1 MIEQKE
7 GATMYETMTPNH
19 EDSQEISLMQLFEIA
34 KRRRG
39 LIALCTLVVV
49 LCAFVYVMFK
59 GVSYESTSTV
69 VVEPIANNTSI
80 FSSDGG
86 SRSSDVSM
94 ELQLLKSD
102 KVMQDALAMLD
113 LSSYE
118 DPKGVPYSQKP
129 AKDWE
134 LDNVAKKISISN
146 PDKSK
151 VITVTVKDSNPRFCA
166 DFANALVSSFSDL
179 MTKTAKST
187 KTQLLEFVEKQIPE
201 TTAMLEASNDALTKY
216 KEENETI
223 KISDRIS
230 LLSNRI
236 VAFDVMMEP
245 LEMQLVESETLMKS
259 LSSLVEG
266 LPSVDEIMADE
277 VITSLLNEYR
287 AAATEFYMYK
297 GSSSIA
303 DEARIATLEN
313 SLSTKERELAVQIV
327 SVSGM
332 SGISSYAKAVID
344 YLGATIRLNVLKTLE
359 AQYNEELAKY
369 PSIERKLT
377 ELQADVSIY
386 KSLQSSLKT
395 TYERTKIEEASISSN
410 IEIVDYAAVPSQSLP
425 RKRAMTLAVAFVLG
439 FGGGCLLAF
448 VLELTD
454 SHIKD
459 EDVIRACIGKSP
471 RPLGWTLYC
480 VERRKAKKGR
490 TCLEMVE
497 DPESCFAERY
507 KAIANNLISVV
518 DDSSETGDLH
528 RGIHKDLHEGTGT
541 VIAFGSMDEHEG
553 ASQVLCNVGVYYAS
567 IGRRTLIVDVDSR
580 SSMVEGLFGI
590 KKPTLGVS
598 DVVKDGVPLEM
609 CIVKPFKGLSN
620 LHFLSRGKAQFDPN
634 SIYSANEFHSMMEKL
649 AKVYDLVL
657 VNASAFSYAS
667 EIQSLSSSID
677 GIVFVARAG
686 FGTKGSLYGFAQE
699 IPFLDAPVIG
709 YVYHGVVPANQ
720 GRCGANCKYEV
731 SGNVGTMYEVG
742 KGSYRSIN
750 GKLAKCCFSYGSY
763 PAELAFAKERVKGI
777 EG

>member
-7 GATMYETMTPNH
+7 GATIYETMTPNH

-39 LIALCTLVVV
+39 LIALCTFAVV

-118 DPKGVPYSQKP
+118 DSKGVPYSQKP

-134 LDNVAKKISISN
+134 LDNVAKMITISN

-166 DFANALVSSFSDL
+166 DFANALVSAFSDL
-179 MTKTAKST
+179 LSTTAKST

-201 TTAMLEASNDALTKY
+201 TTALLEASNDALTKY

-223 KISDRIS
+223 KISDRVS

-245 LEMQLVESETLMKS
+245 LEMQLVESETLMNS
-259 LSSLVEG
+259 LSSLVDG
-266 LPSVDEIMADE
+266 LPSVDVIMADE
-277 VITSLLNEYR
+277 GIASLLNEYR

-297 GSSSIA
+297 GSTSIA
-303 DEARIATLEN
+303 DETRIATLEN
-313 SLSTKERELAVQIV
+313 SLGTKERELAVQIV

-332 SGISSYAKAVID
+332 TGVSSYAKAVID
-344 YLGATIRLNVLKTLE
+344 YLGAKIRLSVLKTLE

-471 RPLGWTLYC
+471 RPLGWTLHC

-497 DPESCFAERY
+497 DSESCFAERY

-518 DDSSETGDLH
+518 DGSSETGDL
-528 RGIHKDLHEGTGT
+528 REGAGT

-567 IGRRTLIVDVDSR
+567 IGRKTLVVDVDGR
-580 SSMVEGLFGI
+580 TCMVEGLFGI
-590 KKPTLGVS
+590 KKPALGVS
-598 DVVKDGVPLEM
+598 DVVKEGVPLEM

-620 LHFLSRGKAQFDPN
+620 LHFLSSGKAQFNPN
-634 SIYSANEFHSMMEKL
+634 SIYSAKEFRSMMEKL
-649 AKVYDLVL
+649 SKVYDLVL
-657 VNASAFSYAS
+657 VNAPAFAYAS
-667 EIQSLSSSID
+667 EIQSLSSSIG

-731 SGNVGTMYEVG
+731 SGNVGTVYEVG
-742 KGSYRSIN
+742 KGSYKAINKNQIRCRRS
-750 GKLAKCCFSYGSY
+750 FGSY
-763 PAELAFAKERVKGI
+763 PAELAFAKEKVKGV

>member
-39 LIALCTLVVV
+39 LIALCTLAVV

-118 DPKGVPYSQKP
+118 DSKGVPYSQKP

-134 LDNVAKKISISN
+134 LDNVAKMITISN

-166 DFANALVSSFSDL
+166 DFANALVSAFSDL
-179 MTKTAKST
+179 LSTTAKST

-223 KISDRIS
+223 KISDRVS

-245 LEMQLVESETLMKS
+245 LEMQLVESETLMDS
-259 LSSLVEG
+259 LSSLVDG
-266 LPSVDEIMADE
+266 LPSVDVILADE
-277 VITSLLNEYR
+277 GIASLLNEYR

-297 GSSSIA
+297 GSTSIA
-303 DEARIATLEN
+303 DETRIATLEN
-313 SLSTKERELAVQIV
+313 SLGTKERELAVQIV

-332 SGISSYAKAVID
+332 TGVSSYAKAVID
-344 YLGATIRLNVLKTLE
+344 YLGAKIRLSVLKTLE

-471 RPLGWTLYC
+471 RPLGWTLHC
-480 VERRKAKKGR
+480 VERRKSKKGR

-507 KAIANNLISVV
+507 KAIANNLMSVV
-518 DDSSETGDLH
+518 DDSRSDETDHQESVGSKCAA
-528 RGIHKDLHEGTGT
+528 GM

-553 ASQVLCNVGVYYAS
+553 ASQVLCNVGVYCAS
-567 IGRRTLIVDVDSR
+567 IGRKTLVVDVDGR
-580 SSMVEGLFGI
+580 TCMVEGLFGI
-590 KKPTLGVS
+590 KKPALGVS
-598 DVVKDGVPLEM
+598 DAVKEGVPLEM

-620 LHFLSRGKAQFDPN
+620 LHFLSCGKAQFDPN
-634 SIYSANEFHSMMEKL
+634 SIYSAKEFHSMMEKL
-649 AKVYDLVL
+649 SKVYDLVL
-657 VNASAFSYAS
+657 VNAPAFAYAS

-750 GKLAKCCFSYGSY
+750 RKLAKCCFSYGSY
-763 PAELAFAKERVKGI
+763 PAELAFAKEKVRGV

>member
-1 MIEQKE
+1 
-7 GATMYETMTPNH
+7 MYETMPQNH
-19 EDSQEISLMQLFEIA
+19 EDSQEISLIQLFEIA

-39 LIALCTLVVV
+39 LIALCTLAVL

-59 GVSYESTSTV
+59 GVSFESSSSV
-69 VVEPIANNTSI
+69 VVEPIANGISI
-80 FSSDGG
+80 FSSDGETH
-86 SRSSDVSM
+86 SADVST
-94 ELQLLKSD
+94 EIQILKSD
-102 KVMQDALAMLD
+102 KVMKDALSMLD
-113 LSSYE
+113 LSSYK
-118 DPKGVPYSQKP
+118 DSKGVPYSQKP
-129 AKDWE
+129 AKVWE
-134 LDNVAKKISISN
+134 LDNVAKKISIST

-151 VITVTVKDSNPRFCA
+151 VMKVTVKDSNPSFCA
-166 DFANALVSSFSDL
+166 DFANALVSAFADL
-179 MTKTAKST
+179 LSRIAKST

-201 TTAMLEASNDALTKY
+201 TTAMLEASYNALTRY

-223 KISDRIS
+223 KMSDRVS

-245 LEMQLVESETLMKS
+245 LEMQLVESEALLNS
-259 LSSLVEG
+259 LSSLVDG
-266 LPSVDEIMADE
+266 LPSVDAIMADE
-277 VITSLLNEYR
+277 VVSSLLNEYR
-287 AAATEFYMYK
+287 AVATEFYMYK
-297 GSSSIA
+297 GSTSIA

-332 SGISSYAKAVID
+332 TGVSSYTKAVID
-344 YLGATIRLNVLKTLE
+344 YLGAKIRLSVLKTLE

-410 IEIVDYAAVPSQSLP
+410 IEIVDYATVPSQALP
-425 RKRAMTLAVAFVLG
+425 RKRLMTLAVAFVLG

-459 EDVIRACIGKSP
+459 EDVIRSCIGRSP
-471 RPLGWTLYC
+471 RPLGWTLSSL
-480 VERRKAKKGR
+480 ERRKAKKGR

-507 KAIANNLISVV
+507 KAIANNLISVLNG
-518 DDSSETGDLH
+518 SSEADDL
-528 RGIHKDLHEGTGT
+528 RGGAGT
-541 VIAFGSMDEHEG
+541 VVAFGSVDEHEG
-553 ASQVLCNVGVYYAS
+553 ASQVLCNVGAYYAS
-567 IGRRTLIVDVDSR
+567 IGRKTLVVDVDGR
-580 SSMVEGLFGI
+580 SCSVESLFGI
-590 KKPTLGVS
+590 RKPALGVS
-598 DVVKDGVPLEM
+598 DVVNEGVPLEM
-609 CIVKPFKGLSN
+609 CIVKPLKGLSK
-620 LHFLSRGKAQFDPN
+620 LHFLSCGKAKFDPN
-634 SIYSANEFHSMMEKL
+634 AIYSAKGFHSMMGKL
-649 AKVYDLVL
+649 SKVYDFIL
-657 VNASAFSYAS
+657 VNASAFAYAS
-667 EIQSLSSSID
+667 EIQGLSSSVD

-720 GRCGANCKYEV
+720 GRYGANCKYEV
-731 SGNVGTMYEVG
+731 SGNVGIVYEVG
-742 KGSYRSIN
+742 KGSYKSIN
-750 GKLAKCCFSYGSY
+750 RSQFKCHRSVGAYS
-763 PAELAFAKERVKGI
+763 AELAFARDKVKGV

>member
-7 GATMYETMTPNH
+7 GATVYESMTQNRD
-19 EDSQEISLMQLFEIA
+19 DSQEISLMQLFEIV
-34 KRRRG
+34 KRRKG
-39 LIALCTLVVV
+39 LIALCTLAVVV
-49 LCAFVYVMFK
+49 CAFVYVMFK
-59 GVSYESTSTV
+59 GVSFESSSTV
-69 VVEPIANNTSI
+69 VVEPIANSISI
-80 FSSDGG
+80 FSNDGG
-86 SRSSDVSM
+86 TPSADVSM
-94 ELQLLKSD
+94 EIQLLKSD
-102 KVMQDALAMLD
+102 KVMQDALSMLD
-113 LSSYE
+113 LSSYK
-118 DPKGVPYSQKP
+118 DSKGVPYSQKP
-129 AKDWE
+129 AKVWE

-151 VITVTVKDSNPRFCA
+151 VMKVTVKDSNPSFCA
-166 DFANALVSSFSDL
+166 DFANALVSAFADL
-179 MTKTAKST
+179 LSRTAKST

-201 TTAMLEASNDALTKY
+201 TTAMLEASFDALTKY

-223 KISDRIS
+223 KMSDRVS

-245 LEMQLVESETLMKS
+245 LEMQLVESEALMNS
-259 LSSLVEG
+259 LSSLVDG
-266 LPSVDEIMADE
+266 LPSVDAIMANE
-277 VITSLLNEYR
+277 VVSSLLNEYR

-297 GSSSIA
+297 GSTSIA

-332 SGISSYAKAVID
+332 TGISSYTKAVID
-344 YLGATIRLNVLKTLE
+344 YLGAKIRLSVLKTLE

-410 IEIVDYAAVPSQSLP
+410 IEIVDYAEVPSQALP
-425 RKRAMTLAVAFVLG
+425 RKRLMTLAVAFVLG

-459 EDVIRACIGKSP
+459 EDVIRSCIGRSP
-471 RPLGWTLYC
+471 RPLGWTLYSLA
-480 VERRKAKKGR
+480 RRKAKKGR

-518 DDSSETGDLH
+518 DGSSLDRVHDGAG
-528 RGIHKDLHEGTGT
+528 RI
-541 VIAFGSMDEHEG
+541 IAFGSIDDHEG
-553 ASQVLCNVGVYYAS
+553 AFQVVCNVGAYYAS

-580 SSMVEGLFGI
+580 TCKVEGLFGI
-590 KKPTLGVS
+590 KRPSLGVS
-598 DVVKDGVPLEM
+598 DVVKEGVPLEM
-609 CIVKPFKGLSN
+609 CIVKPLKGLSN
-620 LHFLSRGKAQFDPN
+620 LHLLSCGKASFDPN
-634 SIYSANEFHSMMEKL
+634 SIYSAKEFSSMMGKL
-649 AKVYDLVL
+649 SKVYDFIL
-657 VNASAFSYAS
+657 VNAPAFAYAS
-667 EIQSLSSSID
+667 EIQSLSSNID

-686 FGTKGSLYGFAQE
+686 FGTRGSLYGFAQE

-731 SGNVGTMYEVG
+731 SGNVGTVYEVG
-742 KGSYRSIN
+742 KGSYKSIN
-750 GKLAKCCFSYGSY
+750 RRQIKCQRSVGAYS
-763 PAELAFAKERVKGI
+763 AELAFARDKVRGV

>member
-1 MIEQKE
+1 
-7 GATMYETMTPNH
+7 MYETMTQNH
-19 EDSQEISLMQLFEIA
+19 EDGQEISLMQLFEIA

-39 LIALCTLVVV
+39 LIALCTLAVL

-59 GVSYESTSTV
+59 GVSFESSSTV
-69 VVEPIANNTSI
+69 VVEPIANSISI
-80 FSSDGG
+80 FSNDGG
-86 SRSSDVSM
+86 TPSADVSM
-94 ELQLLKSD
+94 EIQLLKSD
-102 KVMQDALAMLD
+102 KVMQDALSMLD
-113 LSSYE
+113 LSSYK
-118 DPKGVPYSQKP
+118 DSKGVPYSQKP
-129 AKDWE
+129 AKVWE

-151 VITVTVKDSNPRFCA
+151 VMKVTVKDSNPSFCA
-166 DFANALVSSFSDL
+166 DFANALVSAFADL
-179 MTKTAKST
+179 LSRTAKST

-201 TTAMLEASNDALTKY
+201 TTSMLEASFDALTKY

-223 KISDRIS
+223 KMSDRVS

-245 LEMQLVESETLMKS
+245 LEMQLVESEALMNS
-259 LSSLVEG
+259 LSSLVDG
-266 LPSVDEIMADE
+266 LPSVDAIMANE
-277 VITSLLNEYR
+277 VVSSLLNEYR
-287 AAATEFYMYK
+287 AVATEFYMYK
-297 GSSSIA
+297 GSTSIA
-303 DEARIATLEN
+303 DESRIATLEN

-327 SVSGM
+327 SISGM
-332 SGISSYAKAVID
+332 TGISSYTKAVID
-344 YLGATIRLNVLKTLE
+344 YLGAKIRLSVLKTLE

-410 IEIVDYAAVPSQSLP
+410 IEIVDYATVPSQSLP

-459 EDVIRACIGKSP
+459 EEVIRSCIGRAP

-480 VERRKAKKGR
+480 VERRKTKKVR

-507 KAIANNLISVV
+507 KAIANNLISVM
-518 DDSSETGDLH
+518 DGSSLDRVHDGAG
-528 RGIHKDLHEGTGT
+528 RI
-541 VIAFGSMDEHEG
+541 IAFGSIDDHEG
-553 ASQVLCNVGVYYAS
+553 ASQVVCNVGAYYAS
-567 IGRRTLIVDVDSR
+567 IGRRTLVVDVDGR
-580 SSMVEGLFGI
+580 SCSMESLFGI
-590 KKPTLGVS
+590 KKPALGVS
-598 DVVKDGVPLEM
+598 DVVNEGVPLEM
-609 CIVKPFKGLSN
+609 CIVKPLKGLSK
-620 LHFLSRGKAQFDPN
+620 LHFLSCGKAKFDPN
-634 SIYSANEFHSMMEKL
+634 AIYSAKEFHSMMGKL
-649 AKVYDLVL
+649 SKVYDFIL
-657 VNASAFSYAS
+657 VNAPAFAYAS
-667 EIQSLSSSID
+667 EVQSLSSSVD

-720 GRCGANCKYEV
+720 GRYGANCKYEV
-731 SGNVGTMYEVG
+731 SGNVGTVYEVG
-742 KGSYRSIN
+742 KGSYKSIN
-750 GKLAKCCFSYGSY
+750 RSQIKCHRSVGVYS
-763 PAELAFAKERVKGI
+763 AELAFARDKVKGV

>member
-7 GATMYETMTPNH
+7 GATVYETMTPNH
-19 EDSQEISLMQLFEIA
+19 EDNQEISLMQLFEIA
-34 KRRRG
+34 KRRRW
-39 LIALCTLVVV
+39 LIALCTLAVVM
-49 LCAFVYVMFK
+49 CAFVYVMFK
-59 GVSYESTSTV
+59 GVSYESTSTM

-86 SRSSDVSM
+86 SMSSDVSM
-94 ELQLLKSD
+94 EIQLLKSD

-118 DPKGVPYSQKP
+118 DSKGVPYSQKP
-129 AKDWE
+129 SKEWE
-134 LDNVAKKISISN
+134 LDNVSKKISVSN

-151 VITVTVKDSNPRFCA
+151 VIAITVKDSNPQFCA
-166 DFANALVSSFSDL
+166 DFTNALVSAFADL
-179 MTKTAKST
+179 MEKTAKST

-201 TTAMLEASNDALTKY
+201 TTAMLESANDALTKY
-216 KEENETI
+216 KEDNETI
-223 KISDRIS
+223 KISDRVS

-245 LEMQLVESETLMKS
+245 LEMQIAESETLMDS

-266 LPSVDEIMADE
+266 LPTVDEITTDE
-277 VITSLLNEYR
+277 GVSSLLNEYR
-287 AAATEFYMYK
+287 AAATELYMYK
-297 GSSSIA
+297 GSTSTA
-303 DEARIATLEN
+303 DEARIATLET
-313 SLSTKERELAVQIV
+313 SLSTKERELAARIV

-332 SGISSYAKAVID
+332 TGISSYAKAVID

-359 AQYNEELAKY
+359 AQYNDELSKY
-369 PSIERKLT
+369 PSIERRLT
-377 ELQADVSIY
+377 ELQTDVSIY

-459 EDVIRACIGKSP
+459 EDSIRTCIGRSS

-480 VERRKAKKGR
+480 VGRRTVKQRR
-490 TCLEMVE
+490 TCLEVVE
-497 DPESCFAERY
+497 DPDSCFAERY
-507 KAIANNLISVV
+507 KAIANNLLSVV
-518 DDSSETGDLH
+518 EGSPSICGQ
-528 RGIHKDLHEGTGT
+528 HEGSGKA
-541 VIAFGSMDEHEG
+541 IAFGSIDDHEG
-553 ASQVLCNVGVYYAS
+553 ASQVLCNVGAYFAS
-567 IGRRTLIVDVDSR
+567 IGRKTLIVDVDSR
-580 SSMVEGLFGI
+580 TCMVEGQLGI
-590 KKPTLGVS
+590 KQPALGVS
-598 DVVKDGVPLEM
+598 EVVKEGVPLEM

-620 LHFLSRGKAQFDPN
+620 LHFLSCGKVQFDPN
-634 SIYSANEFHSMMEKL
+634 SIYSAKEFHSMMEKL

-657 VNASAFSYAS
+657 VNAPAFAYAS
-667 EIQSLSSSID
+667 ELQSLSASID

-699 IPFLDAPVIG
+699 LPFLDAPVIG
-709 YVYHGVVPANQ
+709 YVYHGVVPSNQ

-731 SGNVGTMYEVG
+731 SGNAGTVYEVG
-742 KGSYRSIN
+742 KGSYKAINRHLVKSRRS
-750 GKLAKCCFSYGSY
+750 FGSY
-763 PAELAFAKERVKGI
+763 SAGLAFAKDRVRGV

>member
-1 MIEQKE
+1 
-7 GATMYETMTPNH
+7 MYETMTQNH
-19 EDSQEISLMQLFEIA
+19 EDGQEISLMQLFEIA

-39 LIALCTLVVV
+39 LIALCTLAVL

-59 GVSYESTSTV
+59 GVSFESSSTV
-69 VVEPIANNTSI
+69 VVEPIANSISI
-80 FSSDGG
+80 FSNDGG
-86 SRSSDVSM
+86 TSSADVSM
-94 ELQLLKSD
+94 EIQLLKSD
-102 KVMQDALAMLD
+102 KVMQDALSMLD
-113 LSSYE
+113 LSSYK
-118 DPKGVPYSQKP
+118 DSKGVPYSQKP
-129 AKDWE
+129 AKVWE

-151 VITVTVKDSNPRFCA
+151 VMKVTVKDSNPSFCA
-166 DFANALVSSFSDL
+166 DFANALVSAFADL
-179 MTKTAKST
+179 LSRTAKST

-201 TTAMLEASNDALTKY
+201 TTARLEASFDALTKY

-223 KISDRIS
+223 KMSDRVS

-245 LEMQLVESETLMKS
+245 LEMQLVESEALMNS
-259 LSSLVEG
+259 LSSLVDG
-266 LPSVDEIMADE
+266 LPSVDAIMANE
-277 VITSLLNEYR
+277 VVSSLLNEYR
-287 AAATEFYMYK
+287 AVATEFYMYK
-297 GSSSIA
+297 GSTSIA
-303 DEARIATLEN
+303 DESRIATLEN

-327 SVSGM
+327 SISGM
-332 SGISSYAKAVID
+332 TGIS
-344 YLGATIRLNVLKTLE
+344 YLGAKIRLSVLKTLE

-410 IEIVDYAAVPSQSLP
+410 IEIVDYAAVPSQALP
-425 RKRAMTLAVAFVLG
+425 RKRLMTLAVAFVLG

-459 EDVIRACIGKSP
+459 EDVIRSCIGRTP

-480 VERRKAKKGR
+480 VERRKAKKVR

-518 DDSSETGDLH
+518 DGSSEANDLH
-528 RGIHKDLHEGTGT
+528 GGAGT
-541 VIAFGSMDEHEG
+541 VVAFGSVDEHEG

-567 IGRRTLIVDVDSR
+567 IGRKTLVVDVDGR
-580 SSMVEGLFGI
+580 PCSMESLFGI
-590 KKPTLGVS
+590 KKPALGVS
-598 DVVKDGVPLEM
+598 DVVNEGVPLEM
-609 CIVKPFKGLSN
+609 CIVKPLKGLSK
-620 LHFLSRGKAQFDPN
+620 LHFLSCGKAKFNPN
-634 SIYSANEFHSMMEKL
+634 AIYSAKEFHSMMGKL
-649 AKVYDLVL
+649 SKVYDFIL
-657 VNASAFSYAS
+657 VNAPAFAYAS
-667 EIQSLSSSID
+667 EVQSLSSSVD

-720 GRCGANCKYEV
+720 GRYGANCKYEV
-731 SGNVGTMYEVG
+731 SGNVGTVYEVG
-742 KGSYRSIN
+742 KGSYKSIN
-750 GKLAKCCFSYGSY
+750 RSQIKCHRSVGVYS
-763 PAELAFAKERVKGI
+763 AELAFARDKVKGV

>member
-7 GATMYETMTPNH
+7 GATMYETMPQNH
-19 EDSQEISLMQLFEIA
+19 EDGQEISLMQLFEIA

-39 LIALCTLVVV
+39 LIALCTLAVL

-59 GVSYESTSTV
+59 GVSFESSSTV
-69 VVEPIANNTSI
+69 VVEPIANSISI
-80 FSSDGG
+80 FSNDGG
-86 SRSSDVSM
+86 TLSADVSM
-94 ELQLLKSD
+94 EIQLLKSD
-102 KVMQDALAMLD
+102 KVMQDALSMLD
-113 LSSYE
+113 LSSYK
-118 DPKGVPYSQKP
+118 DSKGVPYSQKP
-129 AKDWE
+129 AKVWE

-151 VITVTVKDSNPRFCA
+151 VMKVTVKDSNPSFCA
-166 DFANALVSSFSDL
+166 DFANALVSAFADL
-179 MTKTAKST
+179 LSRTAKST

-201 TTAMLEASNDALTKY
+201 TTAMLEASFDALTKY

-223 KISDRIS
+223 KMSDRVS

-245 LEMQLVESETLMKS
+245 LEMQLVESEALMNS
-259 LSSLVEG
+259 LSSLVDG
-266 LPSVDEIMADE
+266 LPSVDAIMANE
-277 VITSLLNEYR
+277 VVSSLLNEYR
-287 AAATEFYMYK
+287 AVATEFYRYK
-297 GSSSIA
+297 GSTSIA
-303 DEARIATLEN
+303 DESRIATLEN
-313 SLSTKERELAVQIV
+313 SLGTKERELAVQIV
-327 SVSGM
+327 SISGM
-332 SGISSYAKAVID
+332 TGISSYTKAVID
-344 YLGATIRLNVLKTLE
+344 YLGAKIRLSVLKTLE

-410 IEIVDYAAVPSQSLP
+410 IEIVDYAAVPSQALP
-425 RKRAMTLAVAFVLG
+425 RKRLMTLAVAFVLG

-459 EDVIRACIGKSP
+459 EDVIRSCIGRSP
-471 RPLGWTLYC
+471 RPLGWTLYSLA
-480 VERRKAKKGR
+480 RRKAKKGR

-507 KAIANNLISVV
+507 KAIANNLISVL
-518 DDSSETGDLH
+518 DGSPEANDLH
-528 RGIHKDLHEGTGT
+528 GGAGT
-541 VIAFGSMDEHEG
+541 VVAFGSVDEHEG

-567 IGRRTLIVDVDSR
+567 IGRKTLVVDVDGR
-580 SSMVEGLFGI
+580 SCSMESLFGI
-590 KKPTLGVS
+590 KKPALGVS
-598 DVVKDGVPLEM
+598 DVVNEGVPLEM
-609 CIVKPFKGLSN
+609 CIVKPLKGLSK
-620 LHFLSRGKAQFDPN
+620 LHFLSCGKAKFDPN
-634 SIYSANEFHSMMEKL
+634 AIYSAKEFHSMMGKL
-649 AKVYDLVL
+649 SKVYDFIL
-657 VNASAFSYAS
+657 VNAPAFAYAS
-667 EIQSLSSSID
+667 EVQSLSSSVD

-699 IPFLDAPVIG
+699 IPFLDASVIG

-720 GRCGANCKYEV
+720 GRYGANCKYEV
-731 SGNVGTMYEVG
+731 SGNVGTVYEVG
-742 KGSYRSIN
+742 KGSYKSIN
-750 GKLAKCCFSYGSY
+750 RSQIKCHRSVGVYS
-763 PAELAFAKERVKGI
+763 AELAFARDKVKGV